1 MQRVLGTL
9 IRHHSVVRGMVTLL
23 RDGELHAEAVE
34 GFEDRARNTQIK
46 VGEGITGKVVES
58 GKPIVVPRVSKEP
71 AFLNLASRRPDHLK
85 QELSFIC
92 VPIVLNRQPVGA
104 LGVDLR
110 FKPERDYDSSV
121 KFLGV
126 VSSMIAQA
134 LNVQRMVEEERRRL
148 LDENTHLR
156 QELRERYDFS
166 NIIGTSGPTRQM
178 YEQVAQ
184 VAQTNTT
191 VLIRGE
197 SGTGKELIAHAI
209 HYNSLRAKKPFIKVS
224 CAALPDTLIESELF
238 GYEKGAFTG
247 AAARKKGRFEMAEGG
262 TLFLDEIGDV
272 NLGTQVKLLRVLQE
286 REFERVGGTETVK
299 ANVRLIAAT
308 NKDMEKAIAEGTFRE
323 DLYYRLN
330 VFTIFVP
337 PLRERKADL
346 LLLADHFLDKFS
358 REHNKVIKRI
368 STPAIDMLT
377 AYHWPGNVREL
388 ENALERAV
396 LVCDG
401 AVVHGHHLPPSL
413 QTADSSG
420 TVTRVSLK
428 DAVAAYE
435 RDLILDALKTTR
447 GNRAKA
453 ARLLDTTERI
463 LNYKVQGYGIDV
475 RRFKSSEVGPPCRPA
490 TARRPRPPG
499 ISSGNIAA
507 VTRHAALGRGRMRR
521 GRDRGAARAAA
532 RRGRRSPRSCCCRRR
547 RRASRP
553 ARRRRRLRHAHPARP
568 EHRRLEAGRRP
579 PRRGVRVHRHHAAAA
594 GAGSSSWRRSSR
606 RCRSP
611 ARRAEGA
618 LAGPAAAHARSRRT
632 PPLPAPRSR
641 CARRSA
647 PTPSCPR
654 RCRHRRAPPPPA
666 ARRHR
671 RRRPAAPAPLRR
683 FYIAVAFSDRGRP
696 GPPSVPV
703 ELPLTAV
710 PDAPF
715 GLEVEYTA
723 DDVTVSWE
731 PAGGLLG
738 FLLDNRA
745 AARDAVRGR
754 TRRRSA
760 DPAALPP
767 GPTRYHVYRDAGAG
781 SAGAAAADAARAR
794 RHGRGAAAAH
804 ARAGRR
810 VDIHRCGRVRSRAV
824 L

>member
-1 MQRVLGTL
+1 MPAPKAASESTSTSSARRLSTLLEISQALSGTLNLKAAMQRVLGTL

-34 GFEDRARNTQIK
+34 GFEDRARNTQFK
-46 VGEGITGKVVES
+46 LGEGITGKVVES

-247 AAARKKGRFEMAEGG
+247 AVQRKKGRFEMAEGG

-299 ANVRLIAAT
+299 VNVRLIAAT
-308 NKDMEKAIAEGTFRE
+308 NKDMEKAIAESTFRE

-420 TVTRVSLK
+420 TVTRITLK

-475 RRFKSSEVGPPCRPA
+475 RRFKSSEVG
-490 TARRPRPPG
+490 RRQA
-499 ISSGNIAA
+499 N
-507 VTRHAALGRGRMRR
+507 
-521 GRDRGAARAAA
+521 D
-532 RRGRRSPRSCCCRRR
+532 
-547 RRASRP
+547 
-553 ARRRRRLRHAHPARP
+553 
-568 EHRRLEAGRRP
+568 
-579 PRRGVRVHRHHAAAA
+579 
-594 GAGSSSWRRSSR
+594 SSS
-606 RCRSP
+606 
-611 ARRAEGA
+611 E
-618 LAGPAAAHARSRRT
+618 
-632 PPLPAPRSR
+632 
-641 CARRSA
+641 
-647 PTPSCPR
+647 
-654 RCRHRRAPPPPA
+654 
-666 ARRHR
+666 
-671 RRRPAAPAPLRR
+671 
-683 FYIAVAFSDRGRP
+683 
-696 GPPSVPV
+696 
-703 ELPLTAV
+703 
-710 PDAPF
+710 
-715 GLEVEYTA
+715 
-723 DDVTVSWE
+723 
-731 PAGGLLG
+731 
-738 FLLDNRA
+738 
-745 AARDAVRGR
+745 
-754 TRRRSA
+754 
-760 DPAALPP
+760 
-767 GPTRYHVYRDAGAG
+767 
-781 SAGAAAADAARAR
+781 SAGDY
-794 RHGRGAAAAH
+794 
-804 ARAGRR
+804 
-810 VDIHRCGRVRSRAV
+810 VR
-824 L
+824 